1 MKKERN
7 MIDTACQLGRSLR
20 VLSAIAVQRPGESR
34 EEAEDRSRLDLGMTS
49 IVLYALIVELT
60 IKGLWSYENGRAEPE
75 HTHHIA
81 NIFSRLQRGTQT
93 QIKRIYESACERY
106 ALVQSE
112 GRQQLRQERFKVE
125 MASLEEVLQWNANAM
140 IHLKYDLTPRGKT
153 VPAGA
158 MWDGETI
165 WILPKDNLITH
176 QAHLATAGCGKPGFR
191 RPRDDVSRDPDADLR
206 PPASHRGR
214 LRVVSVARM
223 SLVRNQ
229 EGQSAKLRIAVGRV
243 GPRRG
248 RGLGGHGVGWAA

>member
-1 MKKERN
+1 MRSNDPERVGKRQRTDQGSDFG
-7 MIDTACQLGRSLR
+7 MI
-20 VLSAIAVQRPGESR
+20 
-34 EEAEDRSRLDLGMTS
+34 S

-81 NIFSRLQRGTQT
+81 NIFNRLQRGTQT

-112 GRQQLRQERFKVE
+112 GRQQLGKERFQVE
-125 MASLEEVLQWNANAM
+125 MASLEEALQWNANAM

-165 WILPKDNLITH
+165 WILPQDKMPNFGL
-176 QAHLATAGCGKPGFR
+176 QLVEWAHGAVEG
-191 RPRDDVSRDPDADLR
+191 
-206 PPASHRGR
+206 
-214 LRVVSVARM
+214 
-223 SLVRNQ
+223 LV
-229 EGQSAKLRIAVGRV
+229 G
-243 GPRRG
+243 
-248 RGLGGHGVGWAA
+248 AA